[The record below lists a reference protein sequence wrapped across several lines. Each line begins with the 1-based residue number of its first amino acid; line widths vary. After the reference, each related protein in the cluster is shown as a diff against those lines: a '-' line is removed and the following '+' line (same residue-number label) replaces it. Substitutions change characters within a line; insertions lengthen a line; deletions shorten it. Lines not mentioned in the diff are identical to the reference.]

1 MTVNISARSRPQ
13 SVALVPTSAKRQR
26 VPSVTF
32 LSACVAL
39 ALATAVVPVQQAAAQ
54 QQQTQQSGLE
64 EITVTGSRIHQ
75 NQDYASPNPI
85 STFDAQKME
94 NLGLINISDVITQV
108 PQNVSQFQAATTGG
122 SAFFIGSTLANLRG
136 LNPFFGTRTLTL
148 VNSRRFIPTTQGDSV
163 DLNFIPSILINRT
176 EVVTG
181 GASAAYGSGAISGVV
196 NILLNTTMEGVK
208 LDADYGTTSQGD
220 GNNYHV
226 GIGGGSKFGGDR
238 GHFVAGG
245 EYQNSDVIQSCSDAR
260 DWCGKGVGLLSN
272 NQAFAFGVG
281 APYAPKIPGQ
291 PANIITSGLRQNQ
304 LSPTGV
310 IFNHNPSATTTSQFN
325 SAGTDITPFAVGPG
339 GGYAINGLA
348 PGGDGEPIY
357 KNLTLYP
364 EIERKTFYGHADW
377 DFTDSFRGT
386 LEASWGNV
394 VGINHQWSPA
404 QNFTNTCI
412 RPDNAYLG
420 TLSTAARNALTA
432 NAGNSP
438 FSSNVTCGFVVNTP
452 FGPFPL
458 DPGGTIVTKDW
469 AGAGQNAETV
479 TTDTS
484 VTRFVVG
491 LSGDLGPKWSWDAY
505 YQYGKTKR
513 SQIGAGYT
521 TNWRMYM
528 ATDAVIDTRP
538 GSPTNGQ
545 PVCRAVIAGVPDP
558 TVDPA
563 LIAGCQPL
571 NVLGTSNAS
580 KAALAYAF
588 GDLTESDDVQQQ
600 VLSATFTGDL
610 WKGWG
615 AGALKGAFGAE
626 YRKED
631 LFNNAGDLPKAQRTD
646 FSLQYGDSFAGKTT
660 VKEAFAE
667 FEMPFL
673 KDKPGA
679 QLLMVNAAARNS
691 DYENVGGQGTSGQTG
706 TQSFTTWKI
715 AFVYDPVKWFRL
727 RGSESRDLRAA
738 SFRELYY
745 SQSIPPGGFFGYA
758 QNPTVPPG
766 TYGFFGD
773 PSWLILEGNPLL
785 KPEDAK
791 TKTYG
796 FVISPGGGAEGL
808 HFSADY
814 YDITISGGQRLD
826 NSNVVLNGC
835 FNLHLPEQ
843 CARIVYG
850 PPTIPGNP
858 TSNIFE
864 VHVPYINATPYEAK
878 GVDFSFDYPVHLGS
892 GTVSFGLTATRA
904 IDLLYQDTISLQ
916 SRDVAGQAGG
926 GFGFLA
932 DLAPAPEWIGNLIVS
947 YLRDKFSIT
956 GQVRYTGP
964 GKLDLLDPYL
974 GPSDPGYNPALTG
987 SVSNSDVP
995 SHETFNLS
1003 GSYNFRSS
1011 GTKRMEVFASITN
1024 LFDKDPPFS
1033 ANNTFGTGG
1042 VNGAFY
1048 DTLGRTYRVGLRMGF

>member
-1 MTVNISARSRPQ
+1 
-13 SVALVPTSAKRQR
+13 
-26 VPSVTF
+26 
-32 LSACVAL
+32 
-39 ALATAVVPVQQAAAQ
+39 LATTVLPAQQAAAQ

-94 NLGLINISDVITQV
+94 SLGLVNVSDVITQV

-196 NILLNTTMEGVK
+196 NILLDNKMDGLK
-208 LDADYGTTSQGD
+208 LDVDYGATGQGD
-220 GNNYHV
+220 GGNYHV

-238 GHFVAGG
+238 GHFIAGG
-245 EYQNSDVIQSCSDAR
+245 EYQHSDVIQSCSDAR
-260 DWCGKGVGLLSN
+260 DWCSKGVGMFN
-272 NQAFAFGVG
+272 NNTAFAFGVG
-281 APYAPKIPGQ
+281 QPYTPKFPGQ
-291 PANIITSGLRQNQ
+291 PANIIEPNLRQNQ
-304 LSPTGV
+304 LSRSGV
-310 IFNHNPSATTTSQFN
+310 IFNNSPTATTTSQFN
-325 SAGTDITPFAVGPG
+325 AAGTDVVPFATGVGG
-339 GGYAINGLA
+339 SYGVNGLA
-348 PGGDGEPIY
+348 VGGDGESIY

-377 DFTDSFRGT
+377 DFTDTLTGT

-394 VGINHQWSPA
+394 TGINHQWSPA
-404 QNFTNTCI
+404 QNLTNPCI
-412 RPDNAYLG
+412 RPDNAFLG
-420 TLSTAARNALTA
+420 TLSAAARSALTA
-432 NAGNSP
+432 AVGNSP
-438 FSSNVTCGFVVNTP
+438 FTGNVACGPSF
-452 FGPFPL
+452 FGLP
-458 DPGGTIVTKDW
+458 PGIQPGTVITKDW
-469 AGAGQNAETV
+469 SGQNNETV
-479 TTDTS
+479 TTDTT
-484 VTRFVVG
+484 VTRFVAG
-491 LSGDLGPKWSWDAY
+491 LNGEFGPKWSWDVY
-505 YQYGKTKR
+505 YQYGKTER
-513 SQIGAGYT
+513 SQIGQGYT

-528 ATDAVIDTRP
+528 ATDSIIDTRP

-545 PVCRAVIAGVPDP
+545 PICRAIIAGVPDP
-558 TVDPA
+558 TVDPS

-571 NVLGTSNAS
+571 NPFGTSAAS

-588 GDLTESDDVQQQ
+588 GDLTESDNIRQD

-610 WKGWG
+610 WKGWS

-626 YRKED
+626 YRKDD
-631 LFNNAGDLPKAQRTD
+631 LFNNAGDLPRAQRTD

-660 VKEAFAE
+660 VKEEFAE
-667 FEMPFL
+667 LEMPFL
-673 KDKPGA
+673 RDKPGA
-679 QLLMVNAAARNS
+679 QLLMVNAAARAS
-691 DYENVGGQGTSGQTG
+691 DYENVGGEGTSGASG
-706 TQSFTTWKI
+706 TQSLTTWKI

-727 RGSESRDLRAA
+727 RGSKSQDMRAA

-745 SQSIPPGGFFGYA
+745 SQSIPPGGIFGYA

-785 KPEDAK
+785 KPEEAM

-796 FVISPGGGAEGL
+796 IVLSPGGGAEGL

-826 NSNVVLNGC
+826 NANVVLNGC
-835 FNLHLPEQ
+835 YNLHLPEQ

-850 PPTIPGNP
+850 PPIIPGNP

-864 VHVPYINATPYEAK
+864 VHVPYINATPYIAR
-878 GVDFSFDYPVHLGS
+878 GIDFSFDYPVHIGS
-892 GTVSFGLTATRA
+892 GTVSFNLTATKA
-904 IDLLYQDTISLQ
+904 NNLGYQDPTSLQ
-916 SRDVAGQAGG
+916 LRNVAGQSGS
-926 GFGFLA
+926 GFGFLS
-932 DLAPAPEWIGNLIVS
+932 DIAPAPEWIGNLIVS
-947 YLRDKFSIT
+947 YLRDRFTIT
-956 GQVRYTGP
+956 GQMRYTGS

-974 GPSDPGYNPALTG
+974 GPSDPGYNPARTG

-1003 GSYNFRSS
+1003 GSVDLRA
-1011 GTKRMEVFASITN
+1011 GGGMKRMELFASITN

-1042 VNGAFY
+1042 TNGAFF